1 MLMLAD
7 LKICIYI
14 YTQGGRNE
22 ICLGEAPKFFQGVHT
37 ETIHEFEF
45 FFDIWT

>member
-1 MLMLAD
+1 MLAD

-22 ICLGEAPKFFQGVHT
+22 ICLGEAPKFFQGELTQFMHK
-37 ETIHEFEF
+37 FENF
-45 FFDIWT
+45 